1 MIFPSVKQAPWY
13 RPRRFAV
20 RSAPAPSRS
29 ALGPVIKNPVAAV
42 AATGINTRSNIQCAC
57 WQYMQYDE
65 NNSRVTLNL
74 LPG

>member
-1 MIFPSVKQAPWY
+1 M
-13 RPRRFAV
+13 
-20 RSAPAPSRS
+20 
-29 ALGPVIKNPVAAV
+29 IKNPVAAV